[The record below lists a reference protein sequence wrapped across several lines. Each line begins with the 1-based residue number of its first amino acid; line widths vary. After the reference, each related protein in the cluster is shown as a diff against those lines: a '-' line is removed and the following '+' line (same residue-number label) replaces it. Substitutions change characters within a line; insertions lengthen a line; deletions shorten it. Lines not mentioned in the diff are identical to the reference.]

1 MRNQGENFLAHGNS
15 AFWTC
20 LNMYRINQLYQGIL
34 PISFSNPRPLR
45 EYISKQFLF
54 KDCISKVLFEK
65 HISFKTVINTEHYSF
80 ICNIFQSDTI
90 QTQKC
95 GASGVL
101 LNLHR
106 STGFPLSGSWLIHM
120 IWVAR
125 VSSLFMSTQVDNC
138 FSETSLLFFNNCHP

>member
-1 MRNQGENFLAHGNS
+1 MGIQLSGHVS
-15 AFWTC
+15 TC
-20 LNMYRINQLYQGIL
+20 IEL
-34 PISFSNPRPLR
+34 ISYIRVYFQFPFPTPPPR